1 MAVMMGAAG
10 VGETTPEA
18 DEGHMPLLMLLV
30 LMTGGVLATITFTT
44 VTPSLTFIA
53 DYFGARGSGV
63 LGSQLVLTM
72 CPLGMSIGG
81 PLAGWVG
88 SRFGLK
94 QQLLGGLLL
103 YGLTGI
109 AILFA
114 EGIGTFLLARFVLG
128 FACVNI
134 DTAMTSILGARFS
147 GARRARLMGIRSG
160 ISSIGTFSTILISGM
175 IAQAGG
181 WRAPFWIYMAVFV
194 VLAVALVA
202 FRQPLGKAP
211 AQPAGA
217 KFSVFSLWPIYLLT
231 TLMAIAHTMPSFQMG
246 FLLKEDGLT
255 SQVNLSRVLAL
266 GLVISVAGS
275 FAFGW
280 VYTRLKVWT
289 IVLAMALLG
298 IGYGVIGIFHSIPIE
313 IAGIVI
319 AGIGAGFTI
328 PYMVTRT
335 LDRVTPEKRAQAVG
349 LLLSAM
355 FMGHFFNPLFVAP
368 IRANFGNHAI
378 FGITGLLLGAGGLAI
393 ALAAILARPSPP
405 ALITQNAE

>member
-1 MAVMMGAAG
+1 MAIMMASSNDAQAHPG
-10 VGETTPEA
+10 A
-18 DEGHMPLLMLLV
+18 DEGHMPFLMLAV
-30 LMTGGVLATITFTT
+30 LMTGGILATMTFTT

-94 QQLLGGLLL
+94 QQLFAGLIL
-103 YGLTGI
+103 YGLTGL
-109 AILFA
+109 AILA
-114 EGIGTFLLARFVLG
+114 ADGIAAFLIARFVLG
-128 FACVNI
+128 LASVNI

-160 ISSIGTFSTILISGM
+160 ISSTGTFTTILISGM

-181 WRAPFWIYMAVFV
+181 WRAPFYMYMAVFV
-194 VLAVALVA
+194 VLAFALIA

-211 AQPAGA
+211 TQPASA
-217 KFSVFSLWPIYLLT
+217 KFSVFSLWPIYGLTLL
-231 TLMAIAHTMPSFQMG
+231 LGIAHTMPSFQMG

-266 GLVISVAGS
+266 GLVISVTGS
-275 FAFGW
+275 FVFGW
-280 VYTRLKVWT
+280 FYARLQRWT

-298 IGYGVIGIFHSIPIE
+298 VGYGVIGLFHSIPIE

-319 AGIGAGFTI
+319 SGIGAGFTI
-328 PYMVTRT
+328 PYVVTRT
-335 LDRVTPEKRAQAVG
+335 LDNVTPEKRAQAVG
-349 LLLSAM
+349 FLLSAM

-378 FGITGLLLGAGGLAI
+378 FLITGLLLGAGGIAI
-393 ALAAILARPSPP
+393 ALSILAARRLRPL
-405 ALITQNAE
+405 ATETAE

>member
-1 MAVMMGAAG
+1 MAVIVKRSSADKAD
-10 VGETTPEA
+10 PAA
-18 DEGHMPLLMLLV
+18 DEGHLPLLMLAV
-30 LMTGGVLATITFTT
+30 LMSGGVLATMTFTT

-53 DYFGARGSGV
+53 DYFGARGQGI

-72 CPLGMSIGG
+72 APLGMSLGG

-94 QQLLGGLLL
+94 QQLFAGLIL
-103 YGLTGI
+103 YGLAGMTTLVVDGI
-109 AILFA
+109 AA
-114 EGIGTFLLARFVLG
+114 FLLARFVLG
-128 FACVNI
+128 FASVNI

-160 ISSIGTFSTILISGM
+160 ISSTGTFSTILIAGM

-181 WRAPFWIYMAVFV
+181 WRAPFWMYMTVFA
-194 VLAVALVA
+194 VLALAVVA
-202 FRQPLGKAP
+202 FREPVGKP
-211 AQPAGA
+211 PPQPAGA
-217 KFSVFSLWPIYLLT
+217 KFSVLSLWPIYGLT
-231 TLMAIAHTMPSFQMG
+231 LLMAIAHTMPSFQMG

-255 SQVNLSRVLAL
+255 SAVNLSRVLAL
-266 GLVISVAGS
+266 GLVISVMGS

-280 VYTRLKVWT
+280 FYVRLRCWT

-298 IGYGVIGIFHSIPIE
+298 AGYGVIGLFHTVPIE
-313 IAGIVI
+313 IVGIVI
-319 AGIGAGFTI
+319 SGFGAGFTI

-349 LLLSAM
+349 FLLSAM

-368 IRANFGNHAI
+368 IRNNFGNHAI
-378 FGITGLLLGAGGLAI
+378 FLITGLLLGAGGIVI
-393 ALAAILARPSPP
+393 ALSILASRRLRP
-405 ALITQNAE
+405 LVGETAE